1 MARSHWKVLRL
12 HALGLPGAYED
23 FPWGESVAKVNKKVF
38 VFLGRPDE
46 GTPQTI
52 ALKLRDAHDFALSL
66 PGASEVGYGLG
77 RSGWVSVP
85 VGAGAPPLELLREW
99 IEESYRLVAPK
110 RLAEQLD
117 GKPQPKG
124 RSKKRKRKA

>member
-38 VFLGRPDE
+38 AFLGRPDE

-52 ALKLRDAHDFALSL
+52 ALKLGDAHDYALSL

-77 RSGWVSVP
+77 RAGWVSVP
-85 VGAGAPPLELLREW
+85 VGAGAPPIELLREW
-99 IEESYRLVAPK
+99 VEESYRLVAPK
-110 RLAEQLD
+110 KLSAQLD
-117 GKPQPKG
+117 PETPAKA
-124 RSKKRKRKA
+124 RKKRRRKA